1 VIIAG
6 DEKQLPPFNMF
17 QSSMVSDDEEEEQYD
32 TDDSLSLLNLAKR
45 RFPERLLQWHYRS
58 KYEELINYSNHAFY
72 NGHVQIAPNVIP
84 FKNPPAITWK
94 KVEGIWINQ
103 SNEVEAIEVVK
114 ILKDLLIKQ
123 PGKSVGIITFNAK
136 QQTKIQDV
144 IDKKLMED
152 QEFNSVYNQVMA
164 KELDERVFIKNI
176 ENVQGDER
184 DIILFS
190 IGYAKNEEGKVYNRF
205 GMLNQKGGEN
215 RLNVAVTRA
224 KEGII
229 VVSSIE
235 PEELN
240 VANTAQMGPKLL
252 KAYLKYVKAVS
263 SSLVDQIK
271 AVIQEVNE
279 NVNTH
284 VQDLELHFDSP
295 FEEQVYNQLKNLG
308 YEVATQVGMSG
319 YRIDL
324 AVFHPQ
330 DSSRYILGIECDG
343 AMYHSS
349 ANAKERDVYR
359 QRFLESRGWTIERIW
374 SRNWWKNSSAEI
386 ERIDQKIKALLKSQD
401 VRDKVVHK

>member
-1 VIIAG
+1 
-6 DEKQLPPFNMF
+6 
-17 QSSMVSDDEEEEQYD
+17 
-32 TDDSLSLLNLAKR
+32 
-45 RFPERLLQWHYRS
+45 
-58 KYEELINYSNHAFY
+58 
-72 NGHVQIAPNVIP
+72 
-84 FKNPPAITWK
+84 
-94 KVEGIWINQ
+94 
-103 SNEVEAIEVVK
+103 
-114 ILKDLLIKQ
+114 
-123 PGKSVGIITFNAK
+123 
-136 QQTKIQDV
+136 
-144 IDKKLMED
+144 MED

-386 ERIDQKIKALLKSQD
+386 ERIDQKIKALLKSQE